1 MIWIPLSIFRSII
14 TSGLILFQKLD
25 QTDKFLFPTIT
36 SIIVGICGLI
46 YFLIY
51 YNNNLIE
58 LNKPKYYIYS
68 VIVFINILLTYY
80 ILKICPNP
88 AYFRAFVALEIILL
102 LFYSIYTN
110 QFQITNIGI
119 IGLLLIGIGITLIC
133 YDQI

>member
-1 MIWIPLSIFRSII
+1 M
-14 TSGLILFQKLD
+14 
-25 QTDKFLFPTIT
+25 
-36 SIIVGICGLI
+36 
-46 YFLIY
+46 
-51 YNNNLIE
+51 
-58 LNKPKYYIYS
+58 
-68 VIVFINILLTYY
+68 NILLTYY

-119 IGLLLIGIGITLIC
+119 IGILLIGIGVTLIC

>member
-14 TSGLILFQKLD
+14 TSGLILFKKLD
-25 QTDKFLFPTIT
+25 QTDKFLFPIIT

-58 LNKPKYYIYS
+58 LSKPKYYIYS
-68 VIVFINILLTYY
+68 IIVFINILLTYY

-119 IGLLLIGIGITLIC
+119 IGILLIGIGVTLIC

>member
-58 LNKPKYYIYS
+58 LSKPKYYIYS
-68 VIVFINILLTYY
+68 IIVFINILLTYY

-88 AYFRAFVALEIILL
+88 AYFRAFVALEIIFL

-110 QFQITNIGI
+110 QFHISNIGI
-119 IGLLLIGIGITLIC
+119 IGIVLIGLGIIFVSC
-133 YDQI
+133 DQV